1 MAKGKYRNKRRASY
15 AHDAELTAARR
26 DKLPPRVFGLAPK
39 DGQPG
44 KYPMENREHA
54 ANAKARAEQEYKA
67 GRLTAAQKAEI
78 DGKANRI
85 LGEDHLIEG
94 KSDKAR
100 SANIKTEVKAGKPP
114 AQAAAIAY
122 RTQREAQDG
131 LDPQAHLMA
140 LYKIAGDCMAYDAKP
155 RK

>member
-1 MAKGKYRNKRRASY
+1 MPGRKARPFSETVVAKGKYRNKR
-15 AHDAELTAARR
+15 LAAQAA
-26 DKLPPRVFGLAPK
+26 V
-39 DGQPG
+39 
-44 KYPMENREHA
+44 MHA
-54 ANAKARAEQEYKA
+54 ADR
-67 GRLTAAQKAEI
+67 
-78 DGKANRI
+78 
-85 LGEDHLIEG
+85 LIEG
-94 KSDKAR
+94 KSDKTRA
-100 SANIKTEVKAGKPP
+100 SNIKTEIKAGKPP